1 MSIVEGIY
9 TAYLTGAA
17 GQGMAMFVFKEG
29 KIAGADIAGL
39 TFAGDYEVQD
49 SQVIGEVRYQMPAGS
64 VSITGAAFEQGSDNI
79 VVPLS
84 LPEAIDPNE
93 TYRVD
98 TPIGPL
104 NAKFVKNVSF
114 GDRDAD

>member
-1 MSIVEGIY
+1 MSEVEGIY

-17 GQGMAMFVFKEG
+17 GQGLAMFVFRDG
-29 KIAGADIAGL
+29 KIAGSDIAGL
-39 TFAGDYEVQD
+39 TFSGNY
-49 SQVIGEVRYQMPAGS
+49 QVKDARLIGEVRYRMPAGS
-64 VSITGAAFEQGSDNI
+64 VSITGVSFEQSSDRI

-84 LPEAIDPNE
+84 LPEVIDPNE

-114 GDRDAD
+114 GDNDAD

>member
-9 TAYLTGAA
+9 TAYLTGVA
-17 GQGMAMFVFKEG
+17 GQSMAMFVFRDG
-29 KIAGADIAGL
+29 KIAGADVAGL
-39 TFAGDYEVQD
+39 TFSGDYEVNDAQLTGKV
-49 SQVIGEVRYQMPAGS
+49 QYRMPAGS
-64 VSITGAAFEQGSDNI
+64 VAITGASFQQGSDSI
-79 VVPLS
+79 VVPIS

-93 TYRVD
+93 TYHID

>member
-1 MSIVEGIY
+1 MSKVEGIY
-9 TAYLTGAA
+9 TAYLAGAA
-17 GQGMAMFVFKEG
+17 GQGMAMFVFRDG

-39 TFAGDYEVQD
+39 TFSGSY
-49 SQVIGEVRYQMPAGS
+49 QVNDANLIGEVRYRMPAGS
-64 VSITGAAFEQGSDNI
+64 VSITGASFEQSSDII

-84 LPEAIDPNE
+84 LPEVIDPNE

-104 NAKFVKNVSF
+104 NARFVKNVSLG
-114 GDRDAD
+114 GDDAD

>member
-1 MSIVEGIY
+1 MSSVEGIY

-17 GQGMAMFVFKEG
+17 GQGMAMFVFTDG

-39 TFAGDYEVQD
+39 TFAGSYQIKD
-49 SQVIGEVRYQMPAGS
+49 SRLIGEVRYRMPAGS
-64 VSITGAAFEQGSDNI
+64 LSITGASFEQGSDNI

-84 LPEAIDPNE
+84 LPEQIDPNE
-93 TYRVD
+93 TYRVN

-104 NAKFVKNVSF
+104 NAKFVKNVSL
-114 GDRDAD
+114 GDIDAD

>member
-17 GQGMAMFVFKEG
+17 GQGMAMFVFRDG

-39 TFAGDYEVQD
+39 TFAGNYEVKDAQL
-49 SQVIGEVRYQMPAGS
+49 IGEVRYRMPADS
-64 VSITGAAFEQGSDNI
+64 VSITGASFQQGSDNI

-84 LPEAIDPNE
+84 LPEAIDPTE
-93 TYRVD
+93 TYHID

-114 GDRDAD
+114 GDNDAN

>member
-17 GQGMAMFVFKEG
+17 GQGMAMFVFREG
-29 KIAGADIAGL
+29 IIAGADIAGL
-39 TFAGDYEVQD
+39 TFVGSYEVQD
-49 SQVIGEVRYQMPAGS
+49 AQLIGEVHYRMPADS
-64 VSITGAAFEQGSDNI
+64 VSITGAAFQQGSDNI

-93 TYRVD
+93 TYHID

-114 GDRDAD
+114 GDSDAN

>member
-1 MSIVEGIY
+1 MNKVEGIY

-17 GQGMAMFVFKEG
+17 GQGMAMFMFKDG
-29 KIAGADIAGL
+29 KIAGADVAGL
-39 TFAGDYEVQD
+39 TF
-49 SQVIGEVRYQMPAGS
+49 SGEYIVDASRILGKISYRMPAGS
-64 VSITGAAFEQGSDNI
+64 TSITGTSFQKSSNEI

-84 LPEAIDPNE
+84 LPEEIDPNE
-93 TYRVD
+93 TYRLD

-114 GDRDAD
+114 GDNDAD

>member
-1 MSIVEGIY
+1 MSKVEGIY
-9 TAYLTGAA
+9 TAYMTGAA
-17 GQGMAMFVFKEG
+17 GQGMAMFVFKDG

-39 TFAGDYEVQD
+39 TFAGNYKINA
-49 SQVIGEVRYQMPAGS
+49 SRLIGEVRYRMPAGS
-64 VSITGAAFEQGSDNI
+64 VSITGVSFPKSSDWI

-84 LPEAIDPNE
+84 LPEEIDPTE
-93 TYRVD
+93 TYQVD

-114 GDRDAD
+114 GDNDAD

>member
-1 MSIVEGIY
+1 MRKIEGIY

-17 GQGMAMFVFKEG
+17 GQGMAMFVFKDG

-39 TFAGDYEVQD
+39 TFSGSYEVKA
-49 SQVIGEVRYQMPAGS
+49 SRVIGEINYRMPAGT
-64 VSITGAAFEQGSDNI
+64 VSITGKSFQQDSDNI
-79 VVPLS
+79 AIPLS
-84 LPEAIDPNE
+84 LPEEIDPNE

-114 GDRDAD
+114 GDNDAD

>member
-1 MSIVEGIY
+1 MSRVEGIY

-17 GQGMAMFVFKEG
+17 GQGMAMFVFKDG
-29 KIAGADIAGL
+29 KIAGADVAGL
-39 TFAGDYEVQD
+39 TFAGSY
-49 SQVIGEVRYQMPAGS
+49 QVTDARIIGEVRYRMPAGS
-64 VSITGAAFEQGSDNI
+64 VSITGASFEQGSDRI

-114 GDRDAD
+114 GDNDAD